1 MEAGKGSLR
10 AVILLLGAVLVV
22 GSLVPLAEADPTAAA
37 TGAADAKFCCKD
49 KIGSH
54 CYAACTTQYGPTPFC
69 AEMCCCVQLTSGRC
83 PRQCPTPADPRLF
96 LANSS
101 TFDLLTTNAVEVES
115 CTLRCSSIV
124 CDSMRNGKQHQLSM
138 SAAWGRQ
145 PSWSAA
151 AMHAAAS
158 VPGPAALH
166 PLMLNNTTTYQS
178 SMHIMHVRAHACVR
192 MHVLAATTY

>member
-1 MEAGKGSLR
+1 MYAMEGKGSLR

-124 CDSMRNGKQHQLSM
+124 CDSMRNVIDVGSVGTK
-138 SAAWGRQ
+138 AVVERCGDACGRFC
-145 PSWSAA
+145 AGA
-151 AMHAAAS
+151 GGVAS
-158 VPGPAALH
+158 LDA
-166 PLMLNNTTTYQS
+166 
-178 SMHIMHVRAHACVR
+178 
-192 MHVLAATTY
+192 